1 MINRKT
7 IIVLEVL
14 QSKDIPDLLD
24 KVAGRIYTLDGVEDV
39 TAQLAGEFERVDDE
53 YFAVGGLVKPKE
65 QYVIMSNPVRAF
77 VRVDVEQ
84 MGS

>member
-7 IIVLEVL
+7 VIVLEVL
-14 QSKDIPDLLD
+14 QSKDIPDILD

-39 TAQLAGEFERVDDE
+39 TAQLAGEFERHGD
-53 YFAVGGLVKPKE
+53 K
-65 QYVIMSNPVRAF
+65 F

-84 MGS
+84 MGT